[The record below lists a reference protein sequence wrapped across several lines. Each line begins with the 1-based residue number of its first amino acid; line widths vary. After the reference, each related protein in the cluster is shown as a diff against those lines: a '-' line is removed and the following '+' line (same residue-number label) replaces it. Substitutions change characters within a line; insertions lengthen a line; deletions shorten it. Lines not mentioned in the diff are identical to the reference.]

1 MNLVIPA
8 SSYVVTMSKISE
20 RQHLIFDA
28 DDTLWENNVYFEQA
42 FADFCAYLNHSSLA
56 PDEIRAILDEIEIE
70 NNRIHGY
77 GAVNFGRNLS
87 QCYLR
92 LAERAVDEHDLKRV
106 SALAHQIL
114 LEEVELMEGV
124 AETLPFLAE
133 KHELTLFTKG
143 DPAEQ
148 NRKIDLSG
156 LRPLFA
162 HCEVVKEKNRSA
174 YEELA
179 RVRGFDL
186 ERTWMIGNS
195 PKSDINPALDAG
207 LRAVFVPHQRT
218 WTLEREEI
226 REGNGRLT
234 IVERFSDLIE
244 VFG

>member
-1 MNLVIPA
+1 MIA
-8 SSYVVTMSKISE
+8 GIAE

-42 FADFCAYLNHSSLA
+42 FDDFCAYLDHSALTPAEVRS
-56 PDEIRAILDEIEIE
+56 ILDEIEIE

-92 LAERAVDEHDLKRV
+92 LAERAVEEHDLKRV
-106 SALAHQIL
+106 TALAHRIL
-114 LEEVELMEGV
+114 QQEVELMPGV
-124 AETLPFLAE
+124 EETLPFLAE

-143 DPAEQ
+143 ETAEQ

-156 LRPLFA
+156 LRPFFA
-162 HCEVVKEKNRSA
+162 HCEVVKEKNRDA
-174 YEELA
+174 YAELA
-179 RVRGFDL
+179 KARGFDT

-195 PKSDINPALDAG
+195 PKSDINPSLAAG
-207 LRAVFVPHQRT
+207 LRAVFVPHPQT

-226 REGNGRLT
+226 RNVEGRL
-234 IVERFSDLIE
+234 VVVNQFRDL
-244 VFG
+244 VNLFG

>member
-1 MNLVIPA
+1 M
-8 SSYVVTMSKISE
+8 

-42 FADFCAYLNHSSLA
+42 FEQFCDYLNHSSLT
-56 PDEIRAILDEIEIE
+56 PHEIRTVLDEIEIE

-77 GAVNFGRNLS
+77 GALNFGRNLS
-87 QCYLR
+87 QCYLH

-106 SALAHQIL
+106 TAFAHQIL
-114 LEEVELMEGV
+114 SQEVELMRGV
-124 AETLPFLAE
+124 AETLPLLAE

-156 LRPLFA
+156 LRPLFT
-162 HCEVVKEKNRSA
+162 HCEVVKEKNQAA
-174 YEELA
+174 YHQLA
-179 RVRGFDL
+179 EVRGFDK

-195 PKSDINPALDAG
+195 PKSDINPALAAG
-207 LRAVFVPHQRT
+207 LRAVFVPHERT

-226 REGNGRLT
+226 RGANDRL
-234 IVERFSDLIE
+234 IVVNSFSDLASL
-244 VFG
+244 FGQP

>member
-1 MNLVIPA
+1 MI
-8 SSYVVTMSKISE
+8 SVTG

-28 DDTLWENNVYFEQA
+28 DDTLWENNIYFEEA
-42 FADFCAYLNHSSLA
+42 FQQFCEYLSHSTLT
-56 PDEIRAILDEIEIE
+56 PVEIRGILDEIEVV

-106 SALAHQIL
+106 TAMAHAIL
-114 LEEVELMEGV
+114 SQEVELMEGV

-133 KHELTLFTKG
+133 KHELTLCTKG
-143 DPAEQ
+143 DPHEQ

-162 HCEVVKEKNRSA
+162 HCEVVKEKNREA
-174 YEELA
+174 YQRLA
-179 RVRGFDL
+179 AERGFDL

-195 PKSDINPALDAG
+195 PKSDINPALAAG
-207 LRAVFVPHQRT
+207 LRAVFVPHERT
-218 WTLEREEI
+218 WTLEREDLRDPE
-226 REGNGRLT
+226 GRLL
-234 IVERFSDLIE
+234 VVDRFSHLVKI
-244 VFG
+244 FG

>member
-1 MNLVIPA
+1 MKA
-8 SSYVVTMSKISE
+8 DG

-42 FADFCAYLNHSSLA
+42 FDEFCAYLSHSSLT

-92 LAERAVDEHDLKRV
+92 LAERAVEEHDLKRV
-106 SALAHQIL
+106 SAFAHQIL
-114 LEEVELMEGV
+114 LQEVQLMEGV

-143 DPAEQ
+143 EPAEQ

-156 LRPLFA
+156 LRPFFA
-162 HCEVVKEKNRSA
+162 HCAVVKEKNRDA
-174 YEELA
+174 YTQLA
-179 RVRGFDL
+179 QVRSFDL

-195 PKSDINPALDAG
+195 PKSDINPALAAG
-207 LRAVFVPHQRT
+207 MRAVFVPHERT

-226 REGNGRLT
+226 REVDGRFT
-234 IVERFSDLIE
+234 VVNRFGDL
-244 VFG
+244 VQLFG